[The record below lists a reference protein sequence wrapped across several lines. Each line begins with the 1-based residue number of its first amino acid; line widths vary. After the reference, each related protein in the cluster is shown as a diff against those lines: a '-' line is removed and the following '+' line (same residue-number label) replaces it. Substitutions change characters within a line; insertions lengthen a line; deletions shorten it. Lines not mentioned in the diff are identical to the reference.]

1 MKTMKKMFVA
11 AVSMMMIISM
21 AACGDSNKP
30 SDPNQGNAT
39 DAIKIGLHFELSGE
53 VADYGNAELKG
64 AQLAI
69 KQANE
74 VAGYEKYAGI
84 VYDNKSDASES
95 VILSNQL
102 VADKVVGVVGPAT
115 SGNSVASYQIL
126 NDAKIAVISPS
137 ATANNVTFSD
147 PKDTTSPIYEY
158 VFRVCFEDSYQGA
171 AMAQYAY
178 DTLGKTKAVI
188 YGDSTTDYAKGLAE
202 SFEQQFTKLGGEI
215 VSVENY
221 VGKDTDFSSVLTKI
235 QGLDFDLIY
244 IPGYYA
250 EAGLIIKQAR
260 EMGITQPIVGSD
272 GFDSTSLIELAGAD
286 SLNDVYFT
294 TAYTT
299 VGASDKLQAFLD
311 AYTTEYNEDPSMF
324 SALAFDSVNVL
335 IQAIEEADSTEAEAI
350 QAALVNIDFTGITG
364 DFSFDNTHT
373 PIKSVLVVKLIDGVQ
388 AEAEAVSPQ
397 ID

>member
-1 MKTMKKMFVA
+1 MKTMKKVFVA
-11 AVSMMMIISM
+11 AVSMMLIISM
-21 AACGDSNKP
+21 TACSDSN
-30 SDPNQGNAT
+30 DPNQGNAT

-53 VADYGNAELKG
+53 LADYGNAELKG

-74 VAGYEKYAGI
+74 AAGYEKYAGI

-115 SGNSVASYQIL
+115 SGNSAASYQVL

-250 EAGLIIKQAR
+250 EVGLIIKQAR
-260 EMGITQPIVGSD
+260 EMGITQPIVGPD
-272 GFDSTSLIELAGAD
+272 GFGSSLLVQLAGENN
-286 SLNDVYFT
+286 LNDVYFT
-294 TAYTT
+294 TAYST
-299 VGASDKLQAFLD
+299 VGASNELQAFLD
-311 AYTTEYNEDPSMF
+311 AYTTEYSEDPSMF